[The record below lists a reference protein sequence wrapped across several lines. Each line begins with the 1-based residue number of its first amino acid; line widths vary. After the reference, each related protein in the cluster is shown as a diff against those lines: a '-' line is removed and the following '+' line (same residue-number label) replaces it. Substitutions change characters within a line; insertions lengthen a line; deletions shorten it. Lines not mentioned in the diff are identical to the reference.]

1 MIIPLIANAS
11 ITRETLSIVIH
22 TVVELQYFTFTLFL
36 FKRCNVFKSE
46 FYGTK
51 CSCLMGSCRALFSFR
66 HILNQLKKSKCII
79 YNFYLKSIWSETAK
93 CNIDVTTNKLK
104 HFILDFRAAVSEADG
119 FTRTS
124 VFGGDF
130 YCSPSSSEEVLH
142 VYCSW

>member
-66 HILNQLKKSKCII
+66 HILNQLKNRNASFTI
-79 YNFYLKSIWSETAK
+79 FIWSRFGAKQRK

-119 FTRTS
+119 FTS

>member
-51 CSCLMGSCRALFSFR
+51 CSCLMGSCPALFSFR
-66 HILNQLKKSKCII
+66 HILNQLKKIEMHHLQFLSEVDLERNSEMQHRC
-79 YNFYLKSIWSETAK
+79 YNEQVETFY
-93 CNIDVTTNKLK
+93 
-104 HFILDFRAAVSEADG
+104 FRFQS
-119 FTRTS
+119 
-124 VFGGDF
+124 
-130 YCSPSSSEEVLH
+130 CSFRSRRLH
-142 VYCSW
+142 THICVWG